1 MQQNN
6 TPLRCISPLLWEEG
20 EWEDSKKII
29 KSISFSIE
37 DILLQN
43 GKIDFKALIRFLE
56 GETEWVYTPFN
67 EELIEKIFFPFFD
80 DMKQKYFSENI
91 SFPENILSILRDH
104 STVRN
109 AIIAYIEKRNNQIK
123 PHIDQYDSIDFHLFL
138 LWMNQDFDLVKDI
151 HIDYFKNINTLFADS
166 TAKVLK
172 IIGNIP
178 GWTSRNLPEQLAQ
191 ELNYCMQLG
200 ETINKLAL
208 IHTGNFEE
216 VRYLSNL
223 VWLFER
229 ILITWDDSFIRK
241 SLKITSY
248 EKNWVIFPE
257 RFRGILP
264 IELWLE
270 ELFPR

>member
-191 ELNYCMQLG
+191 EYTKVNFWVMMDASWNCPKLTT
-200 ETINKLAL
+200 TIRSKTKYQPFGKRAVFS
-208 IHTGNFEE
+208 TPM
-216 VRYLSNL
+216 SA
-223 VWLFER
+223 WKK
-229 ILITWDDSFIRK
+229 DSANQTPRP
-241 SLKITSY
+241 SP
-248 EKNWVIFPE
+248 WC
-257 RFRGILP
+257 
-264 IELWLE
+264 
-270 ELFPR
+270 FPRRMLPVLCI